1 LALRGVNQILSELQ
15 QQYPEM
21 TWVKRIQ
28 FGGLL
33 DVPNEIGETHSQ
45 VPAFGLGIDLLSP
58 GSSEIATLNIKKA
71 IVGGRMPQNP
81 GEILIG
87 DNLAWKLE
95 VQLGEIATLLT
106 STMYGSMAMHNFI
119 VIGTIRFGVL
129 AIDRGA
135 MIADI
140 ADIQQALDM
149 VDAAGEILGYLE
161 GRIYDDE
168 KAANTIARNL

>member
-1 LALRGVNQILSELQ
+1 MALRGVNQILSELQ

-81 GEILIG
+81 G
-87 DNLAWKLE
+87 
-95 VQLGEIATLLT
+95 
-106 STMYGSMAMHNFI
+106 
-119 VIGTIRFGVL
+119 
-129 AIDRGA
+129 
-135 MIADI
+135 
-140 ADIQQALDM
+140 
-149 VDAAGEILGYLE
+149 
-161 GRIYDDE
+161 
-168 KAANTIARNL
+168 